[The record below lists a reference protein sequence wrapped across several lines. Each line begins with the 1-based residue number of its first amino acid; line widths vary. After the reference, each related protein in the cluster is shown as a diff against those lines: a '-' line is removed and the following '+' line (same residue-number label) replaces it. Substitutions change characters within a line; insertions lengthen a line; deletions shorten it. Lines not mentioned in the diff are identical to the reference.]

1 MLSLKKPTL
10 SGFKIQASER
20 NCTKLYQISSWII
33 LSIANSYYINFIL
46 LFYEY
51 YIEVQ
56 TNFVLHLASYQIL
69 LMIKNKNKINFIL
82 FFFFLQFFIICAYF
96 DRALTPF
103 ELKQTWSQ
111 IPITYKY
118 SKNLLTGIPT
128 RHIW

>member
-1 MLSLKKPTL
+1 MLSQKKPTL
-10 SGFKIQASER
+10 SGFRIQASVR
-20 NCTKLYQISSWII
+20 NFTKFLHGTFYPLQIHIM
-33 LSIANSYYINFIL
+33 YYINLIL
-46 LFYEY
+46 RFYEH
-51 YIEVQ
+51 YIEVW
-56 TNFVLHLASYQIL
+56 TNFVLHLASYQTL

-82 FFFFLQFFIICAYF
+82 FYFFLQFFIICAYF